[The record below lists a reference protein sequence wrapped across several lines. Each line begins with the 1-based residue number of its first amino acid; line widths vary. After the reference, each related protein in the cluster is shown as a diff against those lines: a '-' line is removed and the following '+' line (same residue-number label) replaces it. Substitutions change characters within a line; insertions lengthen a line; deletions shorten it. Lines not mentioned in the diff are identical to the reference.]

1 MRRIQLRC
9 NTFPLKSRQ
18 SPKSLIQDLMRKK
31 SMERE
36 GRGAGR
42 SKGNGEKNKMLFG
55 EDYGHADIL
64 KSKRKRKHS

>member
-1 MRRIQLRC
+1 
-9 NTFPLKSRQ
+9 
-18 SPKSLIQDLMRKK
+18 MRKEN
-31 SMERE
+31 MERE

-64 KSKRKRKHS
+64 KSERKRKHS